1 MRRTHLWRIVALWR
15 PPWRLI
21 IRLVHQ
27 NISKNKQIS
36 RKTTQQF
43 QIHTWKTATL
53 NQEIWLLGEVWSNQ
67 TLQKRVLIVH
77 LIPWRQKKN
86 RTFQSET
93 LGWCRKVSCC
103 PRFLDVFINVYI
115 LDLFPVGVKT
125 VDCVFL
131 VIWKQQQANAS
142 WLVECFAYNW
152 QRCVS

>member
-43 QIHTWKTATL
+43 QIHTWKTFKPGNLAPRRGLKQQDFTK
-53 NQEIWLLGEVWSNQ
+53 
-67 TLQKRVLIVH
+67 TCPYCTFDAMTTK
-77 LIPWRQKKN
+77 KKN
-86 RTFQSET
+86 TTFQSET

-103 PRFLDVFINVYI
+103 PRFLDVFINVHI